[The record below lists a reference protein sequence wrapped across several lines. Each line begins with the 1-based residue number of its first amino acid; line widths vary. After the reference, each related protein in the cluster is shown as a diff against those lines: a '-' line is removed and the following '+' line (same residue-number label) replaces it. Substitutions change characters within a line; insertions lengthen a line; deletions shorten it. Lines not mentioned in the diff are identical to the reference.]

1 MAFSMNVVVEILI
14 DELFHKVVEI
24 LIYVLIMS
32 YLEW

>member
-1 MAFSMNVVVEILI
+1 MAFSMNVVVKFLI

-24 LIYVLIMS
+24 SIYVLVMS